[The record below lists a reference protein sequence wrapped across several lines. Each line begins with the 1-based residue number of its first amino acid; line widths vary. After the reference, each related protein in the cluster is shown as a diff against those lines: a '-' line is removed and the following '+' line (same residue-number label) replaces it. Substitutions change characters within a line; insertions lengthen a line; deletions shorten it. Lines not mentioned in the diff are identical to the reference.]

1 MRYNP
6 AMSRS
11 IALLFALAS
20 LALGGGAWAD
30 LSAAPTYSQAL
41 AGQPEIA
48 ALIDQLQ
55 GREFAVVATEAERM
69 VAEIE
74 ARTDRY
80 DAALT
85 APLTLLGDARMGL
98 DQADLALEA
107 YDRAKHITRIAD
119 GVQSL
124 DQIVLLFREASALEA
139 TGDRKGANERHE
151 FAYSLRRRHHDPDSP
166 EFLPAIEDL
175 IAWYRRHYRHRAA
188 QVLYEMAIDIMREH
202 YESDDRRIID
212 ALRGYADTFRQRRF
226 GARQPGRGGFSAWP
240 PGENKDPPWYKSR
253 SYRRAR
259 NALQEVLELTKGRSD
274 STDAEI
280 AAATLELADW
290 HLLYDHYGIAMRH
303 YRRVWSLLESD
314 ARAEVFANPTPLYVP
329 TPNRRAKQVGA
340 DASSDGI
347 VVLALTITHRGDVVG
362 RKTLR
367 AEPDDVME
375 FMVRKAAKQAIYRPA
390 FANADPVRWNG
401 LTLEYRYEYR
411 DDRWSR

>member
-1 MRYNP
+1 
-6 AMSRS
+6 MSR
-11 IALLFALAS
+11 FMAS
-20 LALGGGAWAD
+20 LLAVALGCGAGAD
-30 LSAAPTYSQAL
+30 VPVEPTYSEAL
-41 AGQPEIA
+41 ADQPELAGMIS
-48 ALIDQLQ
+48 QLQ
-55 GREFAVVATEAERM
+55 GREFAAVATEAERM

-74 ARTDRY
+74 ARSDRY
-80 DAALT
+80 DASLT

-98 DQADLALEA
+98 EQADLALEA

-139 TGDRKGANERHE
+139 AGDRKAANERHE
-151 FAYSLRRRHHDPDSP
+151 FAYSLRRRHFDAESP

-175 IAWYRRHYRHRAA
+175 IAWYRRHYRHRAS
-188 QVLYEMAIDIMREH
+188 QVLYEMALEIMREH
-202 YESDDRRIID
+202 YAPDDPRIIE

-240 PGENKDPPWYKSR
+240 PGENRDPPWYKSR

-259 NALQEVLELTKGRSD
+259 NALQEVLELTKGRP
-274 STDAEI
+274 DATNADI

-290 HLLYDHYGIAMRH
+290 HLLYDHYGIAMRN
-303 YRRVWSLLESD
+303 YRRVWSLLQADQS
-314 ARAEVFANPTPLYVP
+314 AREEVFANPTPLYVP
-329 TPNRRAKQVGA
+329 TPNRRAKQVAA
-340 DASSDGI
+340 DESWDGI

-411 DDRWSR
+411 DGASRPL